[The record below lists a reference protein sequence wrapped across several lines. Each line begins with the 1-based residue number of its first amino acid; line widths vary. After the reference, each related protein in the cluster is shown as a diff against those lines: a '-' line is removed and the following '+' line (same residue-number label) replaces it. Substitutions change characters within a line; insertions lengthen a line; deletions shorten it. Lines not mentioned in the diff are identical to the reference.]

1 MMSLGDTISCHLGR
15 LHLGVLDMER
25 AGPRRLWGSGQQG
38 GSCPLHIQHCQVWTG
53 LKSEVIILSQVRA
66 LGLGSEDL
74 GSGGLKWIFLGMTLP
89 IWVMKGIGE

>member
-1 MMSLGDTISCHLGR
+1 MSLGDTISCHSGR

-25 AGPRRLWGSGQQG
+25 AGPRRLWRSGQQG
-38 GSCPLHIQHCQVWTG
+38 GSWCGGPVWTG

-74 GSGGLKWIFLGMTLP
+74 SSGGLKWIFLGMTLP